1 MQDEATYGHLG
12 SQSILMELKDIL
24 KAKQLSLTFSVI
36 LDTLEIPRST
46 LGLMMGL
53 ESRVEFPTS
62 SGY

>member
-1 MQDEATYGHLG
+1 
-12 SQSILMELKDIL
+12 MELKDIL